1 LVEFAARGNLN
12 LSLAAE
18 GTSYNALLT
27 FPALIIP
34 YPRIPPEL
42 LRIGPFALRWYGL
55 MYVVGYIVGIGIARR
70 RVRRGVVPFDER
82 AIDTLVGYLV
92 VGMLVGA
99 RLVYVFVYDRAQYAA
114 HPLAAFEI
122 WHGGLSFHGA
132 VLGMVTACV
141 LFSRR
146 HHVPFWTVA
155 DTLAL
160 AGTPGLF
167 FGRIGNFINAE
178 LYGRATDVP
187 WAMIFPTDPFHVPRH
202 PSQLYE
208 AFGEG
213 LVLFLVL
220 RTLERHAIRAGW
232 YRPGLLSAT
241 FLVGYG
247 IIRSLIEFTRQP
259 DAQLGFVV
267 GPFSM
272 GQLLSSLMI
281 VAGLVVL
288 GLVYHREGPSPA
300 HE

>member
-1 LVEFAARGNLN
+1 V
-12 LSLAAE
+12 AE
-18 GTSYNALLT
+18 GTSHIDPLT
-27 FPALIIP
+27 FPALTIP

-92 VGMLVGA
+92 IGMLVGA

-114 HPLAAFEI
+114 HPLDAFAI

-132 VLGMVTACV
+132 VLGMVTACI
-141 LFSRR
+141 LFARR
-146 HHVPFWTVA
+146 HHLPFWTVA

-160 AGTPGLF
+160 GGAPGLF

-187 WAMIFPTDPFHVPRH
+187 WAMVFPTDPLRVPRH

-208 AFGEG
+208 ALGEG
-213 LVLFLVL
+213 MVLFLIL

-232 YRPGLLSAT
+232 YRPGLLSGV

-259 DAQLGFVV
+259 DAQLGFVL

-272 GQLLSSLMI
+272 GQLLSSLM
-281 VAGLVVL
+281 VAAGLVVL
-288 GLVYHREGPSPA
+288 SLVYGRQALSAA
-300 HE
+300 HQ